1 MREIIIATLEDL
13 MKKVLSSTPQT
24 KKQPKYLD
32 ILDVEPIKLIEFM
45 RDNDIPSDAYFSGID
60 NGYDG
65 WSHIVIEW
73 LIDVPTTDKDKLQY
87 QKNTFN
93 SSSSVAKA
101 LVHNGYKRKP
111 LYSNEFKEFANT
123 TVYDMYVSGD
133 FDKLVKYYSLSWVK
147 A

>member
-1 MREIIIATLEDL
+1 MKEIITTTLQEV
-13 MKKVLSSTPQT
+13 MNKVLASTPET
-24 KKQPKYLD
+24 KKQTKYLD

-45 RDNDIPSDAYFSGID
+45 RDNNIPSDAYFSGVD

-93 SSSSVAKA
+93 SSSAVRKA
-101 LVHNGYKRKP
+101 LMANGYKRKS
-111 LYSNEFKEFANT
+111 LYSNEFNEFANT

-133 FDKLVKYYSLSWVK
+133 FDALVKYYSISWVK
-147 A
+147 D